1 MADCIWMT
9 ETNTTLALSAGE
21 LVYTNEDAD
30 NANVALISTDANN
43 DLSAGTDGRLY
54 IDAAAGETNTT
65 LALSAGELVYTN
77 EDADNANV
85 ALISTDANNDISAG
99 TDGRLYLD
107 AITSET
113 NTTLALSAGELVYTN
128 EDADNANVALISTDA
143 NNDLSA
149 GTDGRL
155 YIDAAAGETNTT
167 LALSAGELVYTNEDA
182 DNANVALI
190 STDANNDISAGTD
203 GRLFLDAAASETNT
217 TLALSAGE
225 LVYTNEDA
233 DNANV
238 ALISTDANNDI
249 SAGTD
254 GRLFLDAAA
263 SETNTTLAL
272 SAGELVYTNED
283 ADNANVAL
291 ISNDANND
299 ISAGTDG
306 RLFLDAAASETN
318 TTLALSAGELVYTNE
333 DADNANVALIS
344 TDANNDISAGT
355 DGRLYLDAITSET
368 NTTLALSAGELVY
381 TNEDADNANVA
392 LISTDANNDISAGTD
407 GRLYVDQTNTTLS
420 LTAGELVYTNED
432 ADNANVDLI
441 SADANND
448 LAAGTDGGLYLNVSS
463 VSIAETNTT
472 LGLTAAAQLAYVNEQ
487 GNNANVPLISTDANN
502 DLAAGSDGRLFVDAS
517 AGETNTTLALSAGE
531 LVYTNEDADNAN
543 VALISTDANNDIAA
557 GTDGRLFL
565 DAAASE
571 TNTTLALSAGEL
583 VYTNEDAD
591 NANVAL
597 ISTDANND
605 ISAGTDGRLFLDAA
619 ASETNTTLALSA
631 GELVYTNEDADNANV
646 ALIST
651 DANNDL
657 SAGTDGRLYI
667 DAAAGE
673 TNTTLALS
681 AGELV
686 YTNEDA
692 DNANV
697 ALISTDANNDI
708 SAGTDGRLYLDAA
721 ASETNTTLGIS
732 AGALVYTNEDA
743 DNANVAL
750 ISTDA
755 NNDISAGTDGRL
767 YLDAAAS
774 ETNTT
779 LGISAGALVYTNEDA
794 DNANVALISTDAN
807 NDISAGTDGRLYLDA
822 VTSETNTTLGIS
834 AGALVYTN
842 EDADNANVALISTD
856 ANNDISAGTDGR
868 LYLDAAASET
878 NTTLGISA
886 GALVYTNE
894 DADNANVALI
904 STDANNDISAGTD
917 GRLYLDAAASET
929 NTTLGISA
937 GALVYTNE
945 DADNANV
952 ALISTDANNDLSA
965 GTDGRLYMDQTNTT
979 LSLTAGELVY
989 TNEDADNANVD
1000 LISADA
1006 NNDLA
1011 AGTDGGLYL
1020 NVSSVSIAET
1030 NTTLGLNASAELAYT
1045 NEQGNNA
1052 NVALIST
1059 DANNDISAGSDGR
1072 LYLDAAASETN
1083 TTLGISAGALVYTNE
1098 DADNANV
1105 ALISTDANNDIS
1117 AGTDGRLFL
1126 DAAASE
1132 TNTTLALSAGELVYT
1147 NEDADNANVAL
1158 ISTDANNDI
1167 SAGTDGRLYLDAAA
1181 SETNTTLGISAGA
1194 LVYTNEDADNA
1205 NVALISTDANNDI
1218 SAGTDGRLYLD
1229 AVTSETNT
1237 TLGISAGALVYT
1249 NEDADN
1255 ANVALIST
1263 DANNDISAGTDGR
1276 LYLDAAASETN
1287 TTLGISAGALVY
1299 TNEDA
1304 DNANVAL
1311 ISTDANNDISAGT
1324 DGRLYLDAAASETN
1338 TTLGIS
1344 AGALVYTNE
1353 DADNANVALIS
1364 TDANNDLSAGTDGR
1378 LYMDQTNTTLSL
1390 TAGELVYTNEDADNA
1405 NVDLISAD
1413 ANNDLAA
1420 GTDGG
1425 LYLNVSSVSIA
1436 ETNTTLGLNASA
1448 ELAYTNEQGNNANV
1462 ALISTD
1468 ANNDISAGTDG
1479 RLYLDAITSETN
1491 TTLALS
1497 AGELVYTNED
1507 ADNANV
1513 ALISTDAN
1521 NDISAGTD
1529 GRLYLDAVTSET
1541 NTTLGISAGALVYT
1555 NDADNAN
1562 VALISTDANNDISAG
1577 TDGRLYLDAAASE
1590 TNTTLGISAGALV
1603 YTNEDADNANVAL
1616 ISTDANN
1623 DISAGTDGRLYL
1635 DAAASETNTT
1645 LGISAGALVYTN
1657 EDADNANVALI
1668 STDANN
1674 DISAGTDGRLY
1685 LDAAASETN
1694 TTLGISAGALV
1705 YTNED
1710 ADNANVALISTDANN
1725 DISAGTDGRLYLDAV
1740 TSETNTTLGISAGA
1754 LVYTNEDA
1762 DNANVALISTDANND
1777 ISAGTDGRLY
1787 LDAAASE
1794 TNTTLG
1800 ISAGALVYTNEDAD
1814 NANVA
1819 LISTDAN
1826 NDISAGTDGRLYL
1839 DAAASE
1845 TNTTLGISAGALV
1858 YTNEDAD
1865 NANVALISTDANNDI
1880 SAGTDGR
1887 LYLDAAA
1894 SETNTTLG
1902 ISAGA
1907 LVYTNEDA
1915 DNANVALISTDAN
1928 NDISAGTDGR
1938 LYLDAAASETNTTL
1952 GISAGALVYTN
1963 EDADNA
1969 NVALISTDANNDIS
1983 AGTDGR
1989 LYLDAAASETNT
2001 TLGISAGALVYT
2013 NEDADNANVAL
2024 ISTDA
2029 NNDISAG
2036 TDGRLYLDAVT
2047 SETNTTLGISAG
2059 ALVYTNEDA
2068 DNANVSLISTD
2079 ANNDISAGSDGR
2091 LYLDAAASETNTTLG
2106 ISAGA
2111 LVYTNEDADNAN
2123 VALISTDANND
2134 ISAGSDG
2141 RLYLDAAA
2149 SETNT
2154 TLGISAGALVYTNE
2168 DADNANV
2175 ALISTDAN
2183 NDISAGSDGRL
2194 YLDAVTAETN
2204 TTLGISAG
2212 QLVYTNEDAD
2222 NANVALIS
2230 TDANNDLSAGTDG
2243 RLYVTASETALTI
2256 TTDGTGTGV
2265 SLSGTSNHTA
2275 DITLLSS
2282 DANNLATIGTDG
2294 GIHVNAS
2301 GTTAAKLVFSAEYA
2315 GAVLQADGSDNI
2327 ISMNGANSGAP
2338 TFMNY
2343 YEVRNFNTDGGTN
2356 DYDIIVRFTLP
2367 EDFDSWSSSP
2377 QAIIV
2382 DYQGTA
2388 DASFQADIYE
2398 EGSGT
2403 ALQSNTALSGSGV
2416 ASWSERTIGTATN
2429 MAGLTAGD
2437 TGIIVFKL
2445 IVTDAGTADT
2455 SIIRLGDIT
2464 LNYNKRRL

>member
-1 MADCIWMT
+1 MRILKLSFVCSLLLTGLTLFGQQPGVAINGDGSTADPSAILDISSINKGLLVPRIALVSTSTAEPVTDPQTSLLVYNTATSNDVVPGFYYWQGSGWVQVGSGRSNGTSTTNVSLTQDGTNVTLTDSDGNTVSIPLAEINMAETITSLSLSVNDNDTPNDTSDDFQALIYADEDGTLSILNLSEAIASEETTTSISLTRDSSTETYIDFNDEDGATTRLSLISSDASNSLVAGTDGGLYFDASTLTVAETNTSLSLNASGELVYTNEDADNANVALISTDANNDIAAGSDGGLFLDAVTSETNTTLSLNAGELVYTNEDADNANVALISTDANNDIAAGSDGGLFLDAITSETNTTLSLSAGELVYTNEDADNANVALISTDANNDIAAGSDGGLFLDAITSETNTTLSLNAGELVYTNEDADNANVTLISTDANNDLSAGTDGRLFVDAITSETNTTLSLNAGELVYTNEDADNANVALISTDANNDLSAGSDGRLFLDAVTSETNTTLSLNAGELVYTNEDADNANVALISADANNDLAAGSDGRLYMDQT
-9 ETNTTLALSAGE
+9 NTSLSLSAGELVYTNEDADNANVDLISADANNDIAAGTDGGLYLNVSSVSIAETNTTLGLNASAELAYTNELGNNANVTLISTDANNDLVAGTDGRLFLDASAGETNTTLSLSAGELVYTNEDADNANVGLISSDANNDISAGSDGGLFLDAITSETNTTLSLSAGELVYTNEDADNANVDLISGDANNDISAGSDGGLFLDAITSETNTTLALSAGELVYTNEDADNANVALISSDANNDISAGSDGRLYMDQTNTTLSLSAGELVYTNEDADNANVDLISADANNDLAAGTDGGLYLNVSSVSIAETNTTLGLNASAELAYTNELGNNANVALISTDANNDISAGSDGRLYLDAVTSETNTTLSLSAGELVYTNEDADNANVALISTDANNDLSAGTDGRLYIDAAAGETNTTLALSAGELVYTNEDADNANVALISTDANNDISAGTDGRLYLDAITSETNTTLALSAGE

-203 GRLFLDAAASETNT
+203 GRLYLDAITSETNT

-238 ALISTDANNDI
+238 ALISTDGNNDI
-249 SAGTD
+249 SAGSD

-283 ADNANVAL
+283 ADNANVDL
-291 ISNDANND
+291 ISADANND
-299 ISAGTDG
+299 LAAGTDG
-306 RLFLDAAASETN
+306 GLYLNVSSVSIAETN
-318 TTLALSAGELVYTNE
+318 TTLGLTGTAQLAYVNEQGNNANVPLISGDANNDLAAGSDGRLFVDASAGETNTTLSLSAGELVYTNE

-407 GRLYVDQTNTTLS
+407 GRL
-420 LTAGELVYTNED
+420 
-432 ADNANVDLI
+432 
-441 SADANND
+441 
-448 LAAGTDGGLYLNVSS
+448 
-463 VSIAETNTT
+463 
-472 LGLTAAAQLAYVNEQ
+472 
-487 GNNANVPLISTDANN
+487 
-502 DLAAGSDGRLFVDAS
+502 
-517 AGETNTTLALSAGE
+517 
-531 LVYTNEDADNAN
+531 
-543 VALISTDANNDIAA
+543 
-557 GTDGRLFL
+557 FL

-605 ISAGTDGRLFLDAA
+605 ISAGTDGRLFLDA
-619 ASETNTTLALSA
+619 
-631 GELVYTNEDADNANV
+631 
-646 ALIST
+646 I
-651 DANNDL
+651 
-657 SAGTDGRLYI
+657 
-667 DAAAGE
+667 
-673 TNTTLALS
+673 
-681 AGELV
+681 
-686 YTNEDA
+686 
-692 DNANV
+692 
-697 ALISTDANNDI
+697 
-708 SAGTDGRLYLDAA
+708 
-721 ASETNTTLGIS
+721 
-732 AGALVYTNEDA
+732 
-743 DNANVAL
+743 
-750 ISTDA
+750 
-755 NNDISAGTDGRL
+755 
-767 YLDAAAS
+767 
-774 ETNTT
+774 
-779 LGISAGALVYTNEDA
+779 
-794 DNANVALISTDAN
+794 
-807 NDISAGTDGRLYLDA
+807 
-822 VTSETNTTLGIS
+822 TSETNTTLS
-834 AGALVYTN
+834 
-842 EDADNANVALISTD
+842 
-856 ANNDISAGTDGR
+856 
-868 LYLDAAASET
+868 
-878 NTTLGISA
+878 
-886 GALVYTNE
+886 
-894 DADNANVALI
+894 
-904 STDANNDISAGTD
+904 
-917 GRLYLDAAASET
+917 
-929 NTTLGISA
+929 
-937 GALVYTNE
+937 
-945 DADNANV
+945 
-952 ALISTDANNDLSA
+952 LS
-965 GTDGRLYMDQTNTT
+965 
-979 LSLTAGELVY
+979 AGELVY

-1000 LISADA
+1000 LISGDA

-1072 LYLDAAASETN
+1072 LYLDAITAETNTTLGISAGQLVYTNEDADNANVGLISTDANNDISAGTDGRLYLDAAASETN

-1105 ALISTDANNDIS
+1105 SLISTDANNDIS
-1117 AGTDGRLFL
+1117 AGSDGRLYL
-1126 DAAASE
+1126 DAITAE
-1132 TNTTLALSAGELVYT
+1132 TNTTLGISAGQLVYT
-1147 NEDADNANVAL
+1147 NEDADNANVGL

-1218 SAGTDGRLYLD
+1218 SAGSDGRLYLD
-1229 AVTSETNT
+1229 AITAETNT
-1237 TLGISAGALVYT
+1237 TLGISAGQLVYT

-1263 DANNDISAGTDGR
+1263 DANNDISAGSDGR
-1276 LYLDAAASETN
+1276 LYLDAITAETN

-1299 TNEDA
+1299 TNED
-1304 DNANVAL
+1304 
-1311 ISTDANNDISAGT
+1311 S
-1324 DGRLYLDAAASETN
+1324 
-1338 TTLGIS
+1338 
-1344 AGALVYTNE
+1344 
-1353 DADNANVALIS
+1353 
-1364 TDANNDLSAGTDGR
+1364 
-1378 LYMDQTNTTLSL
+1378 
-1390 TAGELVYTNEDADNA
+1390 
-1405 NVDLISAD
+1405 
-1413 ANNDLAA
+1413 
-1420 GTDGG
+1420 
-1425 LYLNVSSVSIA
+1425 
-1436 ETNTTLGLNASA
+1436 
-1448 ELAYTNEQGNNANV
+1448 
-1462 ALISTD
+1462 
-1468 ANNDISAGTDG
+1468 
-1479 RLYLDAITSETN
+1479 
-1491 TTLALS
+1491 
-1497 AGELVYTNED
+1497 
-1507 ADNANV
+1507 
-1513 ALISTDAN
+1513 
-1521 NDISAGTD
+1521 
-1529 GRLYLDAVTSET
+1529 
-1541 NTTLGISAGALVYT
+1541 
-1555 NDADNAN
+1555 
-1562 VALISTDANNDISAG
+1562 
-1577 TDGRLYLDAAASE
+1577 
-1590 TNTTLGISAGALV
+1590 
-1603 YTNEDADNANVAL
+1603 
-1616 ISTDANN
+1616 
-1623 DISAGTDGRLYL
+1623 
-1635 DAAASETNTT
+1635 
-1645 LGISAGALVYTN
+1645 
-1657 EDADNANVALI
+1657 
-1668 STDANN
+1668 
-1674 DISAGTDGRLY
+1674 
-1685 LDAAASETN
+1685 
-1694 TTLGISAGALV
+1694 
-1705 YTNED
+1705 
-1710 ADNANVALISTDANN
+1710 
-1725 DISAGTDGRLYLDAV
+1725 
-1740 TSETNTTLGISAGA
+1740 
-1754 LVYTNEDA
+1754 
-1762 DNANVALISTDANND
+1762 
-1777 ISAGTDGRLY
+1777 
-1787 LDAAASE
+1787 
-1794 TNTTLG
+1794 
-1800 ISAGALVYTNEDAD
+1800 
-1814 NANVA
+1814 
-1819 LISTDAN
+1819 
-1826 NDISAGTDGRLYL
+1826 
-1839 DAAASE
+1839 
-1845 TNTTLGISAGALV
+1845 
-1858 YTNEDAD
+1858 
-1865 NANVALISTDANNDI
+1865 
-1880 SAGTDGR
+1880 
-1887 LYLDAAA
+1887 
-1894 SETNTTLG
+1894 
-1902 ISAGA
+1902 
-1907 LVYTNEDA
+1907 
-1915 DNANVALISTDAN
+1915 
-1928 NDISAGTDGR
+1928 
-1938 LYLDAAASETNTTL
+1938 
-1952 GISAGALVYTN
+1952 
-1963 EDADNA
+1963 
-1969 NVALISTDANNDIS
+1969 
-1983 AGTDGR
+1983 
-1989 LYLDAAASETNT
+1989 
-2001 TLGISAGALVYT
+2001 
-2013 NEDADNANVAL
+2013 
-2024 ISTDA
+2024 
-2029 NNDISAG
+2029 
-2036 TDGRLYLDAVT
+2036 
-2047 SETNTTLGISAG
+2047 
-2059 ALVYTNEDA
+2059 
-2068 DNANVSLISTD
+2068 
-2079 ANNDISAGSDGR
+2079 
-2091 LYLDAAASETNTTLG
+2091 
-2106 ISAGA
+2106 
-2111 LVYTNEDADNAN
+2111 DNAN

-2168 DADNANV
+2168 DANNANV
-2175 ALISTDAN
+2175 S
-2183 NDISAGSDGRL
+2183 
-2194 YLDAVTAETN
+2194 
-2204 TTLGISAG
+2204 
-2212 QLVYTNEDAD
+2212 
-2222 NANVALIS
+2222 LIS

-2275 DITLLSS
+2275 DITLLST

-2343 YEVRNFNTDGGTN
+2343 YEVSNYNTDGGTN